1 MAKVHS
7 VVHRDFGRF
16 GSLFQI
22 FGGRFMPGCAILGSS
37 MVKLSDR
44 ALGCQDA
51 LHLHFYPFQNQHAFD
66 DPQGHAL
73 KLNERQ

>member
-7 VVHRDFGRF
+7 VDHRDFGRF

-44 ALGCQDA
+44 ALCIYI
-51 LHLHFYPFQNQHAFD
+51 FYPFQNQHAFD

-73 KLNERQ
+73 TLNERQ

>member
-1 MAKVHS
+1 MAKVHLLD
-7 VVHRDFGRF
+7 HRDFGRF

-44 ALGCQDA
+44 ALGYQDA
-51 LHLHFYPFQNQHAFD
+51 LHLHFLPVSKPARF
-66 DPQGHAL
+66 
-73 KLNERQ
+73 